1 MYECAVAWLSCSGRL
16 SRMGEDYRVGWRDM
30 GGVTKD
36 SIQKL
41 YFKQRIRPLIH
52 ALQQPQAASHPPS
65 ASRINQQNSRLI
77 PLSFSI
83 SYYFRPCSNSPHLS
97 LITTSYSACHCYSCS
112 LVPTCNAARLVSY
125 GYCWLFVF
133 LVLPHI
139 ANFRQS
145 ADGGRKTELQR
156 YAGALAG
163 WRRKRR
169 PIYNNGVVVLQPLAH
184 TSAIQLCI
192 YAASPLNL
200 VLQVINICRS
210 SPHVAIILYR
220 F

>member
-1 MYECAVAWLSCSGRL
+1 MAWLSCSGRL
-16 SRMGEDYRVGWRDM
+16 SRVGEDYRVDWGDM
-30 GGVTKD
+30 GGVAKD

-52 ALQQPQAASHPPS
+52 ALQQPPATSHPPS

-83 SYYFRPCSNSPHLS
+83 SYYFRPHSNSPHLS

-112 LVPTCNAARLVSY
+112 LVPTCNGARLVSY

-133 LVLPHI
+133 LVLSHI

-156 YAGALAG
+156 YAGALA
-163 WRRKRR
+163 RC
-169 PIYNNGVVVLQPLAH
+169 
-184 TSAIQLCI
+184 S
-192 YAASPLNL
+192 L
-200 VLQVINICRS
+200 VEGRTEG
-210 SPHVAIILYR
+210 P
-220 F
+220 

>member
-16 SRMGEDYRVGWRDM
+16 SRVGEDYRVGWRDM

-52 ALQQPQAASHPPS
+52 ALQQPQATSHPPS

-83 SYYFRPCSNSPHLS
+83 SYYFRPRSNSLHLS
-97 LITTSYSACHCYSCS
+97 LITTSYSACHCYSCT

-125 GYCWLFVF
+125 GYCGCSSSSFYLT
-133 LVLPHI
+133 LPT
-139 ANFRQS
+139 FGSRPT
-145 ADGGRKTELQR
+145 ADGRRNCKDMQELSLVAR
-156 YAGALAG
+156 WLEEEA
-163 WRRKRR
+163 K
-169 PIYNNGVVVLQPLAH
+169 AH
-184 TSAIQLCI
+184 I
-192 YAASPLNL
+192 
-200 VLQVINICRS
+200 
-210 SPHVAIILYR
+210 
-220 F
+220 